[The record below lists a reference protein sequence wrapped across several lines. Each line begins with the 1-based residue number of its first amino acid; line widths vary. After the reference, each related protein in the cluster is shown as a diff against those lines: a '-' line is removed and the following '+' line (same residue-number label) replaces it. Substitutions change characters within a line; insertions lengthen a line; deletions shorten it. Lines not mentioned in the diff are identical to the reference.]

1 MGTDNLVPQS
11 ERTKEEQK
19 EIARLGGIASGEAR
33 RKKKAMREWAE
44 IIGSLPTNVK
54 APDGSIIEGADL
66 DADAV
71 MQQYY
76 QAHKGNTKAAKFLAD
91 LKGEMVQ
98 KVDVGDARIVVV
110 RSEEER
116 QKIEDIGNIGA

>member
-1 MGTDNLVPQS
+1 MANEQNLRPCEYHLTQ
-11 ERTKEEQK
+11 EEAK
-19 EIARLGGIASGEAR
+19 KGGIASGEAR

-44 IIGSLPTNVK
+44 IIGSLPTAVK
-54 APDGSIIEGADL
+54 APDGSLIEGADL

-76 QAHKGNTKAAKFLAD
+76 AAHKGNTKAAKFLAD

-98 KVDVGDARIVVV
+98 RVDVENARIVVV

-116 QKIEDIGNIGA
+116 QKIENIGEIGA